1 VGEQKR
7 NDGQKI
13 GATTASVG
21 GTMET
26 QSEVQSRSK
35 TVSENAMERFIRK
48 TRALFAR
55 ESDLDKRWNGLRP
68 ILAELLADPE
78 VIAASK
84 RWPDCVPANGR
95 AENLLFY
102 EDPEY
107 GFAINGLTKGEA
119 RHGQR
124 ARIHDH
130 AHIYTL
136 YGVLDGRERV
146 IRYDRLDDRSNSNYA
161 EIREASD
168 VLVGPGEID
177 LVKPYEIHTELTVGE
192 RTVAVIIR
200 SQKGG
205 DFNQGRYI
213 PEKNEYYES
222 LGPRQ
227 TPCEM
232 LPKD

>member
-1 VGEQKR
+1 
-7 NDGQKI
+7 
-13 GATTASVG
+13 
-21 GTMET
+21 MELQT
-26 QSEVQSRSK
+26 DTESRPE
-35 TVSENAMERFIRK
+35 TENSLSRFVRK
-48 TRALFAR
+48 TRALFAK
-55 ESDLDKRWNGLRP
+55 EPDLEKRWNALRP

-78 VIAASK
+78 VIEASK
-84 RWPDCVPANGR
+84 HWPDCVPANGR

-102 EDPEY
+102 EDPVY
-107 GFAINGLTKGEA
+107 GFAINGLTKGDA
-119 RHGQR
+119 RQGGQ

-136 YGVLDGRERV
+136 YGVLDGHEKIV
-146 IRYDRLDDRSNSNYA
+146 RYDRIDDRSKPGYA
-161 EIREASD
+161 EIKESSN
-168 VLVGPGEID
+168 VLCGPGEID

-213 PEKNEYYES
+213 PEKNQYYES

-232 LPKD
+232 LRRGD

>member
-1 VGEQKR
+1 
-7 NDGQKI
+7 
-13 GATTASVG
+13 
-21 GTMET
+21 MELQT
-26 QSEVQSRSK
+26 DTEGRPEM
-35 TVSENAMERFIRK
+35 ENALSRFVRK
-48 TRALFAR
+48 TRALFAK
-55 ESDLDKRWNGLRP
+55 EPDLDKRWNALRP

-78 VIAASK
+78 VIEASK

-102 EDPEY
+102 EDPVY
-107 GFAINGLTKGEA
+107 GFAINGLTKGDA
-119 RHGQR
+119 RQGGQ

-136 YGVLDGRERV
+136 YGVLDGHEKIV
-146 IRYDRLDDRSNSNYA
+146 RYDRIDDRSKPGYA
-161 EIREASD
+161 EIKESSN
-168 VLVGPGEID
+168 VFCGPGEID
-177 LVKPYEIHTELTVGE
+177 LVKPYEVHTELTVGE

-213 PEKNEYYES
+213 PEKNQYYES

-232 LPKD
+232 LPER

>member
-1 VGEQKR
+1 
-7 NDGQKI
+7 
-13 GATTASVG
+13 
-21 GTMET
+21 MET
-26 QSEVQSRSK
+26 QAEMQ
-35 TVSENAMERFIRK
+35 TQTQSENALERFVRK
-48 TRALFAR
+48 TRALFAT
-55 ESDLDKRWNGLRP
+55 EPDLDRRWATLRP

-78 VIAASK
+78 VQDASK

-102 EDPEY
+102 EDPDY

-119 RHGQR
+119 RQGQR

-136 YGVLDGRERV
+136 YGVLSGRERV
-146 IRYDRLDDRSNSNYA
+146 VRYDRLDDRSKPDHA
-161 EIREASD
+161 EIRQSSD
-168 VLVGPGEID
+168 LLVGPGEID
-177 LVKPYEIHTELTVGE
+177 LVKPYEIHTEITVGE

-205 DFNQGRYI
+205 EFNQGRYI

-232 LPKD
+232 LLKR

>member
-1 VGEQKR
+1 
-7 NDGQKI
+7 
-13 GATTASVG
+13 
-21 GTMET
+21 MET
-26 QSEVQSRSK
+26 QTAAETRTSSQR
-35 TVSENAMERFIRK
+35 ENAKDRFIRK
-48 TRALFAR
+48 TRELFAR
-55 ESDLDKRWNGLRP
+55 ETDLDKRWNALRP

-78 VIAASK
+78 LIEASK
-84 RWPDCVPANGR
+84 NWPDCVPANGR

-102 EDPEY
+102 VDKDF
-107 GFAINGLTKGEA
+107 GFAINGLTKGQA
-119 RHGQR
+119 RQGAP

-136 YGVLDGRERV
+136 YGVLDGHEKIV
-146 IRYDRLDDRSNSNYA
+146 RYDRLDDRSKPGYA
-161 EIREASD
+161 EIRESSN
-168 VLVGPGEID
+168 VLCGAGEID
-177 LVKPYEIHTELTVGE
+177 LVKPYEVHTELTVGE

-232 LPKD
+232 LPK

>member
-1 VGEQKR
+1 
-7 NDGQKI
+7 
-13 GATTASVG
+13 
-21 GTMET
+21 MET
-26 QSEVQSRSK
+26 QIETQSQIQRSR
-35 TVSENAMERFIRK
+35 ENAMERFIRK
-48 TRALFAR
+48 TRALFA
-55 ESDLDKRWNGLRP
+55 EETDLDKRWTSLRP

-78 VIAASK
+78 VVTASK
-84 RWPDCVPANGR
+84 NWPDCVPADGR

-102 EDPEY
+102 QDPDY

-146 IRYDRLDDRSNSNYA
+146 VRYDRLDDRSKPGYA
-161 EIREASD
+161 EIRESTD
-168 VLVGPGEID
+168 LLVGPGEID
-177 LVKPYEIHTELTVGE
+177 LVKPYEVHTEITVGE

-205 DFNQGRYI
+205 DFNQGRYN
-213 PEKNEYYES
+213 PETNEYFES

-227 TPCEM
+227 TLCEM
-232 LPKD
+232 IPK

>member
-1 VGEQKR
+1 
-7 NDGQKI
+7 
-13 GATTASVG
+13 
-21 GTMET
+21 MET
-26 QSEVQSRSK
+26 QTTMQSQ
-35 TVSENAMERFIRK
+35 TQTNSENAKERFIRK
-48 TRALFAR
+48 TRELFAK
-55 ESDLDKRWNGLRP
+55 ESHLDTRWDALRP

-78 VIAASK
+78 IITASK
-84 RWPDCVPANGR
+84 KWPDCVPANGR

-102 EDPEY
+102 EDKDF
-107 GFAINGLTKGEA
+107 GFAINGLTKGDA
-119 RHGQR
+119 RQGQR

-146 IRYDRLDDRSNSNYA
+146 VRYDRIDDRSKPNYA
-161 EIREASD
+161 EIRESND

-205 DFNQGRYI
+205 DFNQGRYN
-213 PEKNEYYES
+213 PETNEYFES

-232 LPKD
+232 IPK